1 MVGGLH
7 HAVTVFATCI
17 FCTRPL
23 GANEAI
29 EAFPVGRR
37 LAFDAAR
44 GRLWV
49 VCPSCDRWNLTP
61 LEERW
66 EAIESAERLYRDS
79 RLRVA
84 TENIGLAKLREGLDL
99 VRIGKPQRP
108 EMAAWR
114 YGDQF
119 GRRQRRVLVSGT
131 VAVGAAGAAMLLL
144 LPVSSFL
151 AGLAAPIVGM
161 GGFAGTL
168 GASKGRQSKFFA
180 QRWIAD
186 GEGHHLLLTPAEFAS
201 VKLIAR
207 PAGSAGG
214 PENWALRLPYKS
226 RRESARPRF
235 RDLLNTWP
243 EGEHTAEGPAALE
256 IARHVLPLINGWGAS
271 HRYVQDAVKELEEW
285 GGPERAF
292 AAAAGNVKT
301 YGAQQSFGDTG
312 AIQFFPRP
320 VRLALEMAAHEEQER
335 RALEGE
341 LELLEQEWRD
351 AEEIAAISD
360 GMLLPGGVQDR
371 FDWLRTRLRG
381 GGD

>member
-1 MVGGLH
+1 M
-7 HAVTVFATCI
+7 FATCI

-37 LAFDAAR
+37 LAFDAAK

-49 VCPSCDRWNLTP
+49 VCPNCDRWNLTP

-66 EAIESAERLYRDS
+66 EAIEAAERLYRDS

-84 TENIGLAKLREGLDL
+84 TENIGLAKLNEGTDL
-99 VRIGKPQRP
+99 IRIGRPQRP

-119 GRRQRRVLVSGT
+119 GRRRRRAIIGGVA
-131 VAVGAAGAAMLLL
+131 AVGAAGAAGLIL
-144 LPVSSFL
+144 LPFSGFL
-151 AGLAAPIVGM
+151 AGLMTGMAGM
-161 GGFAGTL
+161 GGFAGALTAGQGKRNAL
-168 GASKGRQSKFFA
+168 FG

-186 GEGHHLLLTPAEFAS
+186 GEGHHLLVTPVELAS
-201 VKLIAR
+201 VKLSPR
-207 PAGSAGG
+207 TTGPASSGADG
-214 PENWALRLPYKS
+214 WVLRMPYKA
-226 RRESARPRF
+226 RRDSTRPRF
-235 RDLLNTWP
+235 ADMMNAASVGEKTF
-243 EGEHTAEGPAALE
+243 EGSAALE
-256 IARHVLPLINGWGAS
+256 VARHVLPLVNGWGAS
-271 HRYVQDAVKELEEW
+271 SRSVSDAVTELENW

-292 AAAAGNVKT
+292 AAAASNVRQ
-301 YGAQQSFGDTG
+301 YGAQQTFGDTG
-312 AIQFFPRP
+312 ALQFFPRP

-341 LELLEQEWRD
+341 LAELEQEWRD

-360 GMLLPGGVQDR
+360 DLLIPGGVQAR
-371 FDWLRTRLRG
+371 LERLRALVKRS
-381 GGD
+381 GD